1 MEMAK
6 NEYHFFWKKGTPFSQ
21 WHPSTYTVDGFTYSS
36 AEQGMMHGK
45 AMLFGDETIAAQILA
60 TQDTRTIKALGRQ
73 VKDFNDEAWKKH
85 RETIVFKNNLAKFT
99 QNKHLCKALLNTTGL
114 LVEAAPNDQIWG
126 IGLDEKDA
134 KRMPKSEWKGLN
146 LLGEILTLVRDVIK
160 RGLIEKEGGD
170 VWLSGRSSRKRS
182 DNVVGV
188 ESLSAV

>member
-1 MEMAK
+1 MVK
-6 NEYHFFWKKGTPFSQ
+6 TTYHFFWKNKTPFSQ

-45 AMLFGDETIAAQILA
+45 AMLFGDETIAAQIMA

-73 VKDFNDEAWKKH
+73 VKGYNEETWKKH
-85 RETIVFKNNLAKFT
+85 REAIVFKNNLAKFT

-126 IGLDEKDA
+126 IGLAEKDA
-134 KRMPKSEWKGLN
+134 KRIPKSEWKGLN
-146 LLGEILTLVRDVIK
+146 LLGEILTLVRDVIQ
-160 RGLIEKEGGD
+160 RELIGKEGGD
-170 VWLSGRSSRKRS
+170 VRSRERTSRKRS